1 MEIAIR
7 LVAWPGHEDQKA
19 RREIL
24 KMDAQCF
31 PSDNPVK
38 FEDRYWWIAYCG
50 TRAVGYAGLHL
61 LGKKGFFCRAG
72 VMKKYRRKGIHRR
85 LIRCRL
91 SKAKSL
97 GLESAI
103 TYAALHN
110 VASANSLVRAGMEL
124 YWPES
129 RWAGQ
134 AYYFRK
140 VFCGPR

>member
-1 MEIAIR
+1 MKISVR
-7 LVAWPGHEDQKA
+7 LVAWPGKENDKA
-19 RREIL
+19 KKDIL
-24 KMDAQCF
+24 RMDSQCF
-31 PSDNPVK
+31 PSDSPAR
-38 FEDRYWWIAYCG
+38 FEERYWWIAYVG
-50 TRAVGYAGLHL
+50 KQAVGYAGLHL

-72 VMKKYRRKGIHRR
+72 VMKKFRRKGIHQR

-91 SKAKSL
+91 NKARTL

-110 VASANSLVRAGMEL
+110 IASANSLFRSGMEL

-140 VFCGPR
+140 EFK